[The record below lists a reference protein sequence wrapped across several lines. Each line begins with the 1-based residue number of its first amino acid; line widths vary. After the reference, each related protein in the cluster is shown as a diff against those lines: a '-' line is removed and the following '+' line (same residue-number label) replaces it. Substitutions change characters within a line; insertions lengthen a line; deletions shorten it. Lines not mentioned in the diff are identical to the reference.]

1 MEVNSTDSFDP
12 NQYYRIIN
20 LDLGPEV
27 SLDVASPQSTAPNG
41 SLVIKTSGPYSGQIW
56 QFLESDEAP
65 GHFYISSSFLGAKLK
80 LDVLLNSRGDY
91 EPHLRN
97 FTTAYNQ
104 TWSLIPHVDA
114 LGGNTTT
121 WTLQPD
127 FIAAGV
133 VGGRF
138 SLYNDTLEP
147 YINGVSPTS
156 EQNSTTEK
164 LARWSLVAEEGVL
177 IDDPTYSA
185 THLPALATEVCGF
198 SSWQIRCIYY
208 YDLLTRPAS
217 SIACH
222 RTRG

>member
-1 MEVNSTDSFDP
+1 MEANSTNSFDP

-20 LDLGPEV
+20 LALGPEV
-27 SLDVASPQSTAPNG
+27 SLDVAAPQSTAPNG
-41 SLVIKTSGPYSGQIW
+41 SLVIKSSGPYSGQIW
-56 QFLESDEAP
+56 QFLESDEAR

-97 FTTAYNQ
+97 FTTDYNQ
-104 TWSLIPHVDA
+104 TWSLTPHVDA
-114 LGGNTTT
+114 LGGNKTT

-127 FIAAGV
+127 FIATGV

-147 YINGVSPTS
+147 YLSRISPTTD
-156 EQNSTTEK
+156 QNSSTEK
-164 LARWSLVAEEGVL
+164 LTRWSLVVEEGAT

-185 THLPALATEVCGF
+185 THLPALATEVCDFSWKKCENTGF
-198 SSWQIRCIYY
+198 
-208 YDLLTRPAS
+208 
-217 SIACH
+217 
-222 RTRG
+222 